1 MIIMFVILDIMF
13 VSIYIMSVFL
23 TICHRC
29 TFHLF
34 TQEWNSI
41 PRSHLS
47 KESKLILQKLKKWID
62 TWIFNLDRENHFLD
76 SMQKFKSVLKS
87 EECDEIRAPVSKI
100 IESLEVCTAKW
111 AKCYKKKTFDL
122 GHTTTSPGEASN
134 SSLKRFCKGN
144 MSSQSLS
151 VSARTQRD
159 HSVHMAKK
167 RNTLI
172 AKELDRVSADTFMED
187 QNIFSQFA
195 QTNVYDV
202 LDRSEEYVPM
212 RIGKN
217 KFLVCHKNTFSVP
230 LNMEN
235 NDKFQYPRYSNVH
248 LIVLNEDKKSLECE
262 TCKIQIRIGHPCT
275 HICCVTKCVN
285 AEMINPRYLKVFNSI
300 QLGTDKDFKE
310 ILEKLKIEYQKF
322 GNSTNIMSIYSEVT
336 ESMKIEQYEEWSDIH
351 KSMFALHNM
360 HIQNECLIR
369 GSEIPSKYRNTGN
382 KTDKNDIELSE
393 DNYIQEFPYNEEI
406 GEEFEALYSSPV
418 KKKGLEEFDTSIYQ
432 FLQYKNQELLN
443 LVQGTPEAETMLR
456 ERMNEIVSDLRKMQL
471 KNGKTN
477 FSQESTIV
485 SSNMKQS
492 TTPKNHNRTKRKH
505 EMFSQPSSW
514 KKRPQKKNART
525 KRASK

>member
-1 MIIMFVILDIMF
+1 MWKPEIIMPCISCKSGKVEENDICRKI
-13 VSIYIMSVFL
+13 V
-23 TICHRC
+23 H
-29 TFHLF
+29 
-34 TQEWNSI
+34 
-41 PRSHLS
+41 
-47 KESKLILQKLKKWID
+47 KESCNFFIGNSESNVKFDPGVYYGINSFDTLKRD
-62 TWIFNLDRENHFLD
+62 
-76 SMQKFKSVLKS
+76 
-87 EECDEIRAPVSKI
+87 I
-100 IESLEVCTAKW
+100 IEVCRSSGFKATTDNRQYRKPKGAKLAAFQIICDHNRNAELPNGKEKIYNTTRPLHEDKRCPFQFQVFCSQVDNCW
-111 AKCYKKKTFDL
+111 YISNTDPAKLCHKF
-122 GHTTTSPGEASN
+122 H
-134 SSLKRFCKGN
+134 
-144 MSSQSLS
+144 
-151 VSARTQRD
+151 
-159 HSVHMAKK
+159 
-167 RNTLI
+167 I
-172 AKELDRVSADTFMED
+172 
-187 QNIFSQFA
+187 QFA
-195 QTNVYDV
+195 
-202 LDRSEEYVPM
+202 L
-212 RIGKN
+212 
-217 KFLVCHKNTFSVP
+217 
-230 LNMEN
+230 
-235 NDKFQYPRYSNVH
+235 
-248 LIVLNEDKKSLECE
+248 
-262 TCKIQIRIGHPCT
+262 
-275 HICCVTKCVN
+275 
-285 AEMINPRYLKVFNSI
+285 
-300 QLGTDKDFKE
+300 
-310 ILEKLKIEYQKF
+310 LEKLKIEYQKF
-322 GNSTNIMSIYSEVT
+322 GNSTNIMSIYYEVT

-360 HIQNECLIR
+360 HIQNECLIH